1 MGEFINPDTWRH
13 LSEAF
18 VSAPYYIIL
27 PLVAAAWWVGWWLRG
42 IKSERKI
49 DGLKGEIA
57 VFEAHLKFTAE
68 KVVSANE
75 ARDGVIGQF
84 QAYKAEVAANAGY
97 LMPAAMM
104 AKLEAALDK
113 LVAADSAVGSAIAG
127 AARISATTAMNASL
141 SPVGE
146 SSVTDTISDLY
157 SNTPLTLRDQAETEK
172 ER

>member
-1 MGEFINPDTWRH
+1 MSLKARKGAAAMGEFINPDTWKH

-27 PLVAAAWWVGWWLRG
+27 PLAAAAWWVGRN
-42 IKSERKI
+42 I

-75 ARDGVIGQF
+75 ARDGVIGQL

-97 LMPAAMM
+97 LMPAAMI

-113 LVAADSAVGSAIAG
+113 LVAADSAVGSAIAR

-141 SPVGE
+141 SP
-146 SSVTDTISDLY
+146 L
-157 SNTPLTLRDQAETEK
+157 PLRQAEADK
-172 ER
+172 EGPK